1 MARAMAL
8 VHDLRGVRSPATPEE
23 LAEFETD
30 VMAGFVLARAA
41 AGMADSTISQD
52 LIDLEQIREWFGA
65 PLWSM
70 EPRHADEY
78 FGKVLRSAAPATRHG
93 KASTL
98 SIFFDYMELRHKVEI
113 YNITGR
119 AIECPIDEVNK
130 PRGTPTVAIRVPPTE
145 AEVDALF
152 AAWRDDLRTCRKFAP
167 MARSFAA
174 AQLMARIGLR
184 INECRR
190 LDLDD
195 IKWHLGRFGK
205 LHVRYGKGS
214 RGRGPKQRLVPLIN
228 GADRTLRWFV
238 EDVWAHF
245 GEGWDQPGAPLFP
258 SERRN
263 ADGINGRISREPLR
277 AALGEAVQRH
287 LPQWQGRLTPHVLRH
302 YCASQLFRSGMDLL
316 AIQEVLGHEWVA
328 TTMRYVHVHRE
339 HIEDAWIQGQHRAA
353 RRLEGLLP

>member
-1 MARAMAL
+1 MAIAP
-8 VHDLRGVRSPATPEE
+8 VHDLRGVRRPATEQE

-41 AGMADSTISQD
+41 AGLADSTISQD
-52 LIDLEQIREWFGA
+52 LIDLEQIRESFGA
-65 PLWSM
+65 PLWEM
-70 EPRHADEY
+70 EPRDADEY
-78 FGKVLRSAAPATRHG
+78 FGKVLRSAAPATRHA
-93 KASTL
+93 KAGSL
-98 SIFFDYMELRHKVEI
+98 SIFFDYLELRHKVEI
-113 YNITGR
+113 YNLIGR
-119 AIECPIDEVNK
+119 AIECPIDEINK
-130 PRGTPTVAIRVPPTE
+130 PRGTPTIAIRVPPTE
-145 AEVDALF
+145 AEVDTLF
-152 AAWRDDLRTCRKFAP
+152 AGWREDLRTCRKFAP
-167 MARSFAA
+167 MARGFAA
-174 AQLMARIGLR
+174 SQLMARIGLR
-184 INECRR
+184 INECRC

-228 GADRTLRWFV
+228 GGDRTLRWFV

-245 GEGWDQPGAPLFP
+245 GDGWDRPGAPLFP

-263 ADGINGRISREPLR
+263 VDGTNGRISREPLR

-302 YCASQLFRSGMDLL
+302 YCASQLYRSGMDLL